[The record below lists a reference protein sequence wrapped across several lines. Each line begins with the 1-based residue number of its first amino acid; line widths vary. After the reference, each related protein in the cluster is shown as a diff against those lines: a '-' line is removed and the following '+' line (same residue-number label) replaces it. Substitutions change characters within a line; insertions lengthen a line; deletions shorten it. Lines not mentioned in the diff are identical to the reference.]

1 VRTADAPSHILSLRS
16 RDSLSS
22 KRTGCGRAGN
32 NRMKTEWVFYDGDC
46 GFCHRWVR
54 LVVKLDRGGQA
65 FRFAP
70 RNGET
75 FRLLVG
81 PEQREALPPSI
92 LVLTNEGLILTRSSA
107 VLRIFERLGGGWRV
121 LAIVL
126 RVVPVGIRDLVY
138 RFIAHVR
145 HGLLPAPES
154 ACPVVAPEFR
164 SRFGP

>member
-1 VRTADAPSHILSLRS
+1 MALVRGMPA
-16 RDSLSS
+16 
-22 KRTGCGRAGN
+22 
-32 NRMKTEWVFYDGDC
+32 EWVFYDGDC

-54 LVVKLDRGGQA
+54 LVVKLDHDGRA

-70 RNGET
+70 RKGET
-75 FRLLVG
+75 FRSLVA

-92 LVLTNEGLILTRSSA
+92 LVLTREGRILTRSSA
-107 VLRIFERLGGGWRV
+107 VLHILEQLGGGWRV
-121 LAIVL
+121 MAIIG
-126 RVVPVGIRDLVY
+126 RIVPAGTRDVVY

-164 SRFGP
+164 ARFGP

>member
-1 VRTADAPSHILSLRS
+1 
-16 RDSLSS
+16 
-22 KRTGCGRAGN
+22 
-32 NRMKTEWVFYDGDC
+32 MKTEWVFYDGDC
-46 GFCHRWVR
+46 GFCHRSVQ
-54 LVVKLDRGGQA
+54 LLVKLDRDGRA

-75 FRLLVG
+75 FQLLVA

-92 LVLTNEGLILTRSSA
+92 LVLTSEGRILTRSSA
-107 VLRIFERLGGGWRV
+107 VLHILERLGGGWRV
-121 LAIVL
+121 LAIVS
-126 RVVPVGIRDLVY
+126 RVVPVGIRDLAY

-164 SRFGP
+164 TRFGP